1 MNIRKKIFAVYLLCI
16 FVTFMLC
23 GGCATEI
30 VLKIREGIPYMGN
43 KIFHAAAGAAC
54 IALTARLVQV
64 MRI

>member
-1 MNIRKKIFAVYLLCI
+1 MNNRKKIFAVYLLCI

-30 VLKIREGIPYMGN
+30 VLKIREGTPYMGN
-43 KIFHAAAGAAC
+43 KIFHAATGAVC